1 MPSIQTAWQW
11 AVDTCNAPN
20 VGYSQTYRDQQT
32 IDGIT
37 YYDCSSFI
45 WYALVAGGFPLS
57 GYPFATATMVGELLQ
72 IGFTYA
78 DINGL
83 WVAGDIV
90 WRDGHCEMVYSGS
103 TGYGITMGAHS
114 SNLPL
119 ADQVSINSNPSYASS
134 YTYLLR
140 YTGGIPARQWLRGTH
155 GQYFTQSEMENNA
168 LCVRDWCVT
177 YTDWSLQ
184 AIAAMVANMQG
195 ESTLNPDSMERPNQP
210 IGVVGVDGIGLT
222 QWTTDE
228 SQVGNPLF
236 VYLDYLYGTHTDWGD
251 PDRQMHV
258 ICDLEYGIEQGTYP
272 STYVVNGYTYH
283 VDPWIPNVNISFYN
297 WAHST
302 SDPGDLANTFRLN
315 YERGVDPNMERPGWA
330 RSWYQFFLNNP
341 YIPPSPVPGRRKGM
355 PLWMMIRYRY

>member
-32 IDGIT
+32 VGGIT

-114 SNLPL
+114 STLPL
-119 ADQVSINSNPSYASS
+119 DDQVSINSNPSYASS

-140 YTGGIPARQWLRGTH
+140 YTGGSTGRQWYRDPSNH
-155 GQYFTQSEMENNA
+155 GSLTQAQAENNA
-168 LCVRDWCVT
+168 LCLRDWFVAN
-177 YTDWSLQ
+177 TDWTLQ
-184 AIAAMVANMQG
+184 AIAGMAANVEG
-195 ESTLNPDSMERPNQP
+195 ESDFNPESMENPSYP
-210 IGVVGVDGIGLT
+210 IPTPGADGLGLV
-222 QWTTDE
+222 QWTSVSGDPT
-228 SQVGNPLF
+228 NPL
-236 VYLDYLYGTHTDWGD
+236 LMIIEYLYGASATSDWGD
-251 PDRQMHV
+251 PIKQCNAIMA
-258 ICDLEYGIEQGTYP
+258 EYGKSTGTIPPVTVPNFDPGWIATTAYP
-272 STYVVNGYTYH
+272 VSWST
-283 VDPWIPNVNISFYN
+283 

-302 SDPGDLANTFRLN
+302 GDPGDLALAFQAN
-315 YERGVDPNMERPGWA
+315 YERPLVLDPDREIWA
-330 RSWYQFFLNNP
+330 RRWYQFFLDNP